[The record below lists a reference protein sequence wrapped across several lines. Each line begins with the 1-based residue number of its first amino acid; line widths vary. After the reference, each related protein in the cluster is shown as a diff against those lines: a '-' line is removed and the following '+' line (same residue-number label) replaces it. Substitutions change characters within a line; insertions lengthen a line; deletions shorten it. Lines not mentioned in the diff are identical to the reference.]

1 MDLTKEE
8 TLKEWLSTLNNDTVT
23 ISSPSAAQYAEVN
36 GWSDPHYGAVPPLTV
51 SNIDGNINGTTYSN
65 ISLTGSPY
73 TFGPDAS
80 RLGSNTVWTTNG
92 TGSSPYTINPYTM
105 NQSGKVHITGENA
118 DLVIGEKSMRDW
130 MERVEERLNILHPNE
145 KLETEWEELRALGEQ
160 YRQLEQHIK
169 DKQAT
174 WDRLKAMPP
183 PVTE

>member
-1 MDLTKEE
+1 MDLTQEE
-8 TLKEWLSTLNNDTVT
+8 TLKEWLSKLNNDTVT
-23 ISSPSAAQYAEVN
+23 ISSPSLENYTEVN

-80 RLGSNTVWTTNG
+80 RLGSNTVWTTTG

-105 NQSGKVHITGENA
+105 NQSGKVHISGENA

-130 MERVEERLNILHPNE
+130 MERVEERLNILHPNA
-145 KLETEWEELRALGEQ
+145 KLEEEWEELKSLGEQ

>member
-1 MDLTKEE
+1 MDLTQEE
-8 TLKEWLSTLNNDTVT
+8 TLKEWLSKLNNDTVT

>member
-1 MDLTKEE
+1 MDLTQEE
-8 TLKEWLSTLNNDTVT
+8 TLTEWLSKLNNDTVT

>member
-1 MDLTKEE
+1 MDLTKEKTLEEMLE
-8 TLKEWLSTLNNDTVT
+8 TFNDTVT
-23 ISSPSAAQYAEVN
+23 ISSGGYYEEVN
-36 GWSDPHYGAVPPLTV
+36 GWSDPSYGAVPPLTV
-51 SNIDGNINGTTYSN
+51 SNIDGNINGTSRNT
-65 ISLTGSPY
+65 ISLTGSPF
-73 TFGPDAS
+73 TF
-80 RLGSNTVWTTNG
+80 SNTAGHVWTTTG
-92 TGSSPYTINPYTM
+92 TGGHPYTINPYTM
-105 NQSGKVHITGENA
+105 NQSGKVHISGENA

-130 MERVEERLNILHPNE
+130 MERVEERLNILHPNA